1 MARIH
6 QLDEHLSNMIAAGEV
21 VERPSGIVKELV
33 ENSIDAKAKHIEIQI
48 LQGGIDCITIIDDG
62 CGMDAQDA
70 TLAFERH
77 ATSKIQAVD
86 DLWKISTMGFRG
98 EALPS
103 IASVSQVTLRT
114 NDGID
119 SSEVIIYYGMLK
131 SARPCGTPKG
141 TMLEVRN
148 LFQKTPARFKHL
160 KSPQYEFSLISDV
173 VQKFAISHPN
183 IGFELSH
190 DGRSVFKT
198 KGNGNLREVLMQ
210 IYGRD
215 GAKTAIELHGQDL
228 DYTIRGYA
236 LQPQFQRAT
245 KYYVLLYI
253 NGRMIRNYHLQ
264 KAVMDA
270 YAPYMPKDRYP
281 IAVINM
287 EMDAQLVDVNV
298 HPSKWE
304 IRLSKEKQLEKLLY
318 QTIKA
323 ALMQDM
329 EVPNIQARKEN
340 KKEKIEIQ
348 ELQFTYP
355 RDQEVKKL
363 HTEVN
368 DSFVHYNGKPKQTIT
383 EESKVQVDKVE
394 PQEAPV
400 EAEKQESVDKKQ
412 ELSESQS
419 SDTQAPIK
427 DQVIEEV
434 STTKQAETLFKDI
447 VPIQEV
453 VMKAEQEPAS
463 ESINPSLPQLH
474 VIGQFH
480 NSYILAEGEK
490 GLYIIDQHAAQERYH
505 YEMIQKQI
513 LSGVKDTQPLLI
525 PITVETTISAVS
537 RIDDLNALLEQVG
550 IHFEVFGNTTL
561 LCRELPI
568 WLKDTKEEAFLQDMI
583 DLWQKDDE
591 ISLDK
596 LRKHTIATMA
606 CHSSIRFHRSLT
618 MEEMKQVILDLGKC
632 EQPFHCPHGR
642 PTLICY
648 EDKDLIHDFER
659 G

>member
-119 SSEVIIYYGMLK
+119 SSEVIIYYGTLK

>member
-119 SSEVIIYYGMLK
+119 SSEVIIHYGTLK

>member
-119 SSEVIIYYGMLK
+119 SSEVIIHYGTLK

-368 DSFVHYNGKPKQTIT
+368 DSFVHYDGKPKQTIT
-383 EESKVQVDKVE
+383 EESRVQVDKVE

-447 VPIQEV
+447 APIQEV

-463 ESINPSLPQLH
+463 ESVNPSLPQLH

-525 PITVETTISAVS
+525 PITVETTMSAVS

>member
-119 SSEVIIYYGMLK
+119 SSEVIIYYGTLK

-368 DSFVHYNGKPKQTIT
+368 DSFVHYDGKPKQTIT
-383 EESKVQVDKVE
+383 EESRVQVDKVE

-525 PITVETTISAVS
+525 PITVETTMSAVS

>member
-119 SSEVIIYYGMLK
+119 SSEVIIHYGTLK

-368 DSFVHYNGKPKQTIT
+368 DSFVHYDGKPKQTIT
-383 EESKVQVDKVE
+383 EESRVQVDKVE

-412 ELSESQS
+412 ELSESKS

-447 VPIQEV
+447 APIQEV

>member
-119 SSEVIIYYGMLK
+119 SSEVIIHYGTLK

-368 DSFVHYNGKPKQTIT
+368 DSFVHYDGKPKQTIT
-383 EESKVQVDKVE
+383 EESRVQVDKVE

-412 ELSESQS
+412 ELSESKS

-447 VPIQEV
+447 APIQEV

-463 ESINPSLPQLH
+463 ESVNPSLPQLH

-525 PITVETTISAVS
+525 PITVETTMSAVS

>member
-1 MARIH
+1 MASIH

-119 SSEVIIYYGMLK
+119 SSEVIIYYGTLK

-525 PITVETTISAVS
+525 PITVETTMSAVS

>member
-119 SSEVIIYYGMLK
+119 SSEVIIHYGTLK

-648 EDKDLIHDFER
+648 EDKGLIHDFER

>member
-119 SSEVIIYYGMLK
+119 SSEVIIHYGTLK

-368 DSFVHYNGKPKQTIT
+368 DSFVHYDGKPKQTIT
-383 EESKVQVDKVE
+383 EESRVQVDKVE

-447 VPIQEV
+447 APIQEV

-463 ESINPSLPQLH
+463 ESVNPSLPQLH

-525 PITVETTISAVS
+525 PVTVETTMSAVS

>member
-119 SSEVIIYYGMLK
+119 SSEVIIYYGTLK

-596 LRKHTIATMA
+596 LRKHTIATRA

>member
-1 MARIH
+1 MASIH

-119 SSEVIIYYGMLK
+119 SSEVIIYYGTLK

>member
-119 SSEVIIYYGMLK
+119 SSEVIIHYGTLK

-160 KSPQYEFSLISDV
+160 KSPQYEFSLISDI

-368 DSFVHYNGKPKQTIT
+368 DSFVHYDGKPKQTIT
-383 EESKVQVDKVE
+383 EESRVQVDKVE

-447 VPIQEV
+447 APIQEV

-525 PITVETTISAVS
+525 PVTVETTMSAVS

>member
-119 SSEVIIYYGMLK
+119 SSEVIIHYGTLK

-340 KKEKIEIQ
+340 QKEKIEIQ

-368 DSFVHYNGKPKQTIT
+368 DSFVHYDGKPKQTIT

>member
-119 SSEVIIYYGMLK
+119 SSEVIIHYGTLK

-340 KKEKIEIQ
+340 QKEKIEIQ

-383 EESKVQVDKVE
+383 EESRVQVDKVE

-447 VPIQEV
+447 APIQEV

-525 PITVETTISAVS
+525 PVTVETTMSAVS

>member
-119 SSEVIIYYGMLK
+119 SSEVIIHYGTLK

-368 DSFVHYNGKPKQTIT
+368 DSFVHYDGKPKQTIT
-383 EESKVQVDKVE
+383 EESRVQVDKVE

-463 ESINPSLPQLH
+463 ESVNPSLPQLH

-525 PITVETTISAVS
+525 PITVETTMSAVS

>member
-119 SSEVIIYYGMLK
+119 SSEVIIYYGTLK

-368 DSFVHYNGKPKQTIT
+368 DSFVHYDGKPKQTIT
-383 EESKVQVDKVE
+383 EESRVQVDKVE

-447 VPIQEV
+447 APIQEV

-463 ESINPSLPQLH
+463 ESVNPSLPQLH

-513 LSGVKDTQPLLI
+513 LSGVKDTQPHLI
-525 PITVETTISAVS
+525 PITVETTMSAVS

>member
-119 SSEVIIYYGMLK
+119 SSEVIIHYGTLK

-340 KKEKIEIQ
+340 QKEKIEIQ

-368 DSFVHYNGKPKQTIT
+368 DSFVHYDGKPKQTIT
-383 EESKVQVDKVE
+383 EESRVQVDKVE

-400 EAEKQESVDKKQ
+400 KAEKQESVDKKQ

-427 DQVIEEV
+427 EQVIEEV
-434 STTKQAETLFKDI
+434 SATKQAETLFKDI
-447 VPIQEV
+447 APIQEV

-525 PITVETTISAVS
+525 PITVETTMSAVS

>member
-114 NDGID
+114 NDGVD
-119 SSEVIIYYGMLK
+119 SSEVIIHYGILK

-215 GAKTAIELHGQDL
+215 GAKTAIELYGQDL

-355 RDQEVKKL
+355 RNQEVKKL

-368 DSFVHYNGKPKQTIT
+368 ESFVHYDVEPKQAIA
-383 EESKVQVDKVE
+383 EENMVQVDEVE
-394 PQEAPV
+394 QKEPPV
-400 EAEKQESVDKKQ
+400 EVEKQESINKNQ
-412 ELSESQS
+412 ELGVSKPNDVQV
-419 SDTQAPIK
+419 PIK
-427 DQVIEEV
+427 EQAIEEA

-447 VPIQEV
+447 APIQEV
-453 VMKAEQEPAS
+453 VIETKQETAS
-463 ESINPSLPQLH
+463 ISVNPSLPQLQ

-525 PITVETTISAVS
+525 PITVETTMSAVS

>member
-119 SSEVIIYYGMLK
+119 SSEVIIHYGTLK

-173 VQKFAISHPN
+173 VQKFSISHPN

-340 KKEKIEIQ
+340 QKEKIEIQ

-368 DSFVHYNGKPKQTIT
+368 DSFVHYDGKPKQTIT
-383 EESKVQVDKVE
+383 EESRVQVDKVE

-447 VPIQEV
+447 APIQEV

-525 PITVETTISAVS
+525 PVTVETTMSAVS

>member
-119 SSEVIIYYGMLK
+119 SSEVIIYYGTLK

-368 DSFVHYNGKPKQTIT
+368 DSFVHYDGKPKQTIT
-383 EESKVQVDKVE
+383 EESRVQVDKVE

-412 ELSESQS
+412 ELSESKS

-427 DQVIEEV
+427 DQVIEV

-447 VPIQEV
+447 APIQEV

-525 PITVETTISAVS
+525 PVTVETTMSAVS

>member
-119 SSEVIIYYGMLK
+119 SSEVIIHYGTLK

-368 DSFVHYNGKPKQTIT
+368 DSFVHYDGKPKQTIT
-383 EESKVQVDKVE
+383 EESRVQVDKVE

-447 VPIQEV
+447 APIQEV

-463 ESINPSLPQLH
+463 ESVNPSLPQLH

>member
-119 SSEVIIYYGMLK
+119 SSEVIIHYGTLK

-160 KSPQYEFSLISDV
+160 KSPQYEFSLIFDV

-368 DSFVHYNGKPKQTIT
+368 DSFVHYDGKPKQTIT
-383 EESKVQVDKVE
+383 EESRVQVDKVE

-412 ELSESQS
+412 ELSESKS

-447 VPIQEV
+447 APIQEV

-463 ESINPSLPQLH
+463 ESVNPSLPQLH

-525 PITVETTISAVS
+525 PITVETTMSAVS

>member
-48 LQGGIDCITIIDDG
+48 LQGGIDCITVIDDG

-119 SSEVIIYYGMLK
+119 SSEVIIHYGTLK

>member
-119 SSEVIIYYGMLK
+119 SSEVIIHYGTLK

-368 DSFVHYNGKPKQTIT
+368 DSFVHYDGKPKQTIT
-383 EESKVQVDKVE
+383 EESRVQVDKVE

-447 VPIQEV
+447 APIQEV

>member
-119 SSEVIIYYGMLK
+119 SSEVIIHYGTLK

-160 KSPQYEFSLISDV
+160 KSPQYEFSLIFDV

-368 DSFVHYNGKPKQTIT
+368 DSFVHYDGKPKQTIT
-383 EESKVQVDKVE
+383 EESRVQVDKVE

-412 ELSESQS
+412 ELSESKS

-447 VPIQEV
+447 APIQEV

-463 ESINPSLPQLH
+463 ESVNPSLPQLH

>member
-1 MARIH
+1 MASIH

-119 SSEVIIYYGMLK
+119 SSEVIIHYGTLK

-368 DSFVHYNGKPKQTIT
+368 DSFVHYDGKPKQTIT
-383 EESKVQVDKVE
+383 EESRVQVDKVE

-447 VPIQEV
+447 APIQEV

-463 ESINPSLPQLH
+463 ESVNPSLPQLH

>member
-119 SSEVIIYYGMLK
+119 SSEVIIHYGTLK

-383 EESKVQVDKVE
+383 EESRVQVDKVE

-447 VPIQEV
+447 APIQEV

-463 ESINPSLPQLH
+463 ESVNPSLPQLH

>member
-119 SSEVIIYYGMLK
+119 SSEVIIHYGTLK

-160 KSPQYEFSLISDV
+160 KSPQYEFSLIFDV

-368 DSFVHYNGKPKQTIT
+368 DSFVHYDGKPKQTIT
-383 EESKVQVDKVE
+383 EESRVQVDKVE

-447 VPIQEV
+447 APIQEV

-463 ESINPSLPQLH
+463 ESVNPSLPQLH

-525 PITVETTISAVS
+525 PITVETTMSAVS

>member
-119 SSEVIIYYGMLK
+119 SSEVIIHYGTLK

-368 DSFVHYNGKPKQTIT
+368 DSFVHYDGKPKQTIT
-383 EESKVQVDKVE
+383 EESRVQVDKVE

-447 VPIQEV
+447 APIQEV

-463 ESINPSLPQLH
+463 ESVNPSLPQLH

-525 PITVETTISAVS
+525 PITVETTMSAVS

-550 IHFEVFGNTTL
+550 IQFEVFGNTTL

>member
-1 MARIH
+1 MASIH

-119 SSEVIIYYGMLK
+119 SSEVIIHYGTLK

-368 DSFVHYNGKPKQTIT
+368 DSFVHYDGKPKQTIT

-447 VPIQEV
+447 APIQEV

-463 ESINPSLPQLH
+463 ESVNPSLPQLH

-525 PITVETTISAVS
+525 PVTVETTMSAVS

>member
-1 MARIH
+1 MASIH

-119 SSEVIIYYGMLK
+119 SSEVIIHYGTLK

-447 VPIQEV
+447 APIQEV

-463 ESINPSLPQLH
+463 ESVNPSLPQLH

-525 PITVETTISAVS
+525 PVTVETTMSAVS

>member
-119 SSEVIIYYGMLK
+119 SSEVIIHYGTLK

-447 VPIQEV
+447 APIQEV

-463 ESINPSLPQLH
+463 ESVNPSLPQLH

-525 PITVETTISAVS
+525 PITVETTMSAVS

>member
-119 SSEVIIYYGMLK
+119 SSEVIIHYGTLK

-383 EESKVQVDKVE
+383 EESRVQVDKVE

-447 VPIQEV
+447 APIQEV

-463 ESINPSLPQLH
+463 ESVNPSLPQLH

-525 PITVETTISAVS
+525 PITVETTMSAVS

>member
-119 SSEVIIYYGMLK
+119 SSEVIIYYGTLK

-427 DQVIEEV
+427 DQMIEEV

>member
-33 ENSIDAKAKHIEIQI
+33 ENSIDAKAKHIEIQS

-119 SSEVIIYYGMLK
+119 SSEVIIHYGTLK

>member
-119 SSEVIIYYGMLK
+119 SSEVIIHYGTLK

-368 DSFVHYNGKPKQTIT
+368 DSFVHYDGKPKQTIT

-447 VPIQEV
+447 APIQEV
-453 VMKAEQEPAS
+453 VMKTEQEPAS

-525 PITVETTISAVS
+525 PITVETTMSAVS